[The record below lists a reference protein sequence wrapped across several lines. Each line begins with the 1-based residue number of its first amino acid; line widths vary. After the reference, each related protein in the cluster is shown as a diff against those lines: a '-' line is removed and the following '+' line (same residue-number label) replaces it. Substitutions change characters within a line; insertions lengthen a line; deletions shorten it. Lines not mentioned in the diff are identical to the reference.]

1 MALGYTG
8 PDDGTDGTLKLIY
21 NAALHRTYLKDYEA
35 DADRHR
41 FKISID
47 KNVAKTF
54 TADNL
59 IVADANA
66 AHIERVGLA
75 PADLHPIG

>member
-1 MALGYTG
+1 M
-8 PDDGTDGTLKLIY
+8 IY
-21 NAALHRTYLKDYEA
+21 DTALHRTYLKDYEA
-35 DADRHR
+35 DADGNR
-41 FKISID
+41 FEISID

-59 IVADANA
+59 IVADASA
-66 AHIERVGLA
+66 AHIELVGLA